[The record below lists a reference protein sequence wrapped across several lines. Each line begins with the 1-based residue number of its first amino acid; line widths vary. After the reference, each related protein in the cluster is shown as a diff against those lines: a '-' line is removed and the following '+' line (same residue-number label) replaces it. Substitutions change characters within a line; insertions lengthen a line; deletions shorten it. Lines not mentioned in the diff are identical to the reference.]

1 MKAVL
6 LGATKGIGRAL
17 ARQMAERGEELFLL
31 GRDATELARSA
42 ADLQIRGAKREVH
55 FALCN
60 LLEPEG
66 FSAALHAAESQLG
79 SFDTV
84 VVSAGVLEDQERLET
99 DTELRDR
106 LLKVNFGNT
115 IHFCEEAREHL
126 LSRGGGT
133 LAVFSSVSGD
143 RARKPVFLYGA
154 TKAGL
159 SHYLE
164 GLDHKYRRQGLR
176 TVLIKPG
183 FVRTGMTAHLEEPPF
198 AGDPVPVA
206 REILRAIDRGRPV
219 VYAPPVWRAIML
231 VVRWLP
237 RGIMR
242 RVEF

>member
-1 MKAVL
+1 MGWPRAFL
-6 LGATKGIGRAL
+6 RRQGRPSPA
-17 ARQMAERGEELFLL
+17 G
-31 GRDATELARSA
+31 GSSPA
-42 ADLQIRGAKREVH
+42 AQPVNS
-55 FALCN
+55 C
-60 LLEPEG
+60 
-66 FSAALHAAESQLG
+66 
-79 SFDTV
+79 V
-84 VVSAGVLEDQERLET
+84 VVSAGVLGDQEQLET
-99 DTELRDR
+99 DRELRDR
-106 LLKVNFGNT
+106 LLMVNFGNT
-115 IHFCEEAREHL
+115 IHFCEEARERL
-126 LSRGGGT
+126 LGRGGGT

-176 TVLIKPG
+176 AVLVKPG

-219 VYAPPVWRAIML
+219 VYAPAIWRAVML
-231 VVRWLP
+231 VIRCLP
-237 RGIMR
+237 RAIMR